1 MRAGARLAL
10 FAAIG
15 ALVFGGG
22 FAAGRALDPDPG
34 ASGGPAHPVPRHEE
48 PDRNERDR

>member
-1 MRAGARLAL
+1 MRPGARLAL

-34 ASGGPAHPVPRHEE
+34 ESGGAAHPVPRHGE
-48 PDRNERDR
+48 PDRAQR